1 MQNNWTPD
9 DQQTL
14 TNNRPV
20 TFPPPDEQATVTN
33 IPPVPSVPAY
43 EPRRPERAPMVS
55 ATRVNGTTTYYNDVA
70 LPPPPP
76 STNGRDSAARDRVR
90 RRRVSNR
97 HSGGEWAW
105 VVIALTLLGVVVI
118 VSMSAFVMLKAS
130 QAEPEYIATAAAV
143 LPTPVDA
150 RGNVSINGT
159 PVQQLTLNDGRS
171 IELIPWDGNSR
182 FTVLVVGLDRR
193 PGETGLAYR
202 TDTMMLVSIDPASK
216 SLGILSIPRD
226 LYVEVPGYSELQ
238 RVNSPMVLGE
248 LRQPGFGP
256 ELMMQ
261 TVQYNLGI
269 RVHDYVAVDFN
280 TFIQVIDT
288 IGGVDID
295 VPYTISDSQYPDMNY
310 GYDPFY
316 IQAGQQHLDGLT
328 ALKYARTRHGD
339 NDFQRA
345 QRQQQVLYAV
355 RDKILDLDM
364 LPQLIVQA
372 PTLWN
377 DLSTGISTGL
387 TFDQIIQ
394 LILYLKDIPSE
405 NTKTGVID
413 ENYTIGYTT
422 SQGASVL
429 VPDRAQLGPLMVEVF
444 GANYSQ

>member
-1 MQNNWTPD
+1 MQNNWIPD
-9 DQQTL
+9 EQQTAV
-14 TNNRPV
+14 NNRPV
-20 TFPPPDEQATVTN
+20 TDSPDDQATLTN
-33 IPPVPSVPAY
+33 IPPVAITPTY
-43 EPRRPERAPMVS
+43 EPRRRERAAMVTTTHTNGS
-55 ATRVNGTTTYYNDVA
+55 ATYYNDAAV
-70 LPPPPP
+70 PPPPP
-76 STNGRDSAARDRVR
+76 MNGRDSAARERMR
-90 RRRVSNR
+90 RRRVNNR
-97 HSGGEWAW
+97 HQGGEWAW
-105 VVIALTLLGVVVI
+105 VVIAITLLSVVVV
-118 VSMSAFVMLKAS
+118 VSMSVFVLLRAS
-130 QAEPEYIATAAAV
+130 EAQAEFIPTAVVA

-150 RGNVSINGT
+150 RSNLSLNGT

-171 IELIPWDGNSR
+171 ITLVPWDGNSR

-193 PGETGLAYR
+193 AGETGLAYR
-202 TDTMMLVSIDPASK
+202 TDTMMLASLDPATH

-248 LRQPGFGP
+248 LRQPGYGP
-256 ELMMQ
+256 QLMMQ

-280 TFIQVIDT
+280 TFIKVIDA
-288 IGGVDID
+288 IGGVEID
-295 VPYTISDSQYPDMNY
+295 VPYNISDPQYPDMYY

-316 IQAGQQHLDGLT
+316 IRAGLQQLDGAT

-345 QRQQQVLYAV
+345 ERQQQVLYAI
-355 RDKILDLDM
+355 RDKVLNLDM

-394 LILYLKDIPSE
+394 LALYLKDIPGE
-405 NTKTGVID
+405 NIKTGVID
-413 ENYTIGYTT
+413 EQYTIGYTT

-429 VPDRAQLGPLMVEVF
+429 VPDRAQLGPLMVSVF
-444 GANYSQ
+444 GTNYSQ